1 MEALVLRV
9 GPRHGRG
16 VYHRRFDGAAMTIG
30 RALHNDLIVSD
41 PYLGATQFRLLHA
54 DGTLVLE
61 ILDRTNPVAVNGA
74 VRDEAVLAIAPGDE
88 IAVGQSVFS
97 VLPEDSPVP
106 RTRPMSTTLWARLG
120 AWRPVV
126 AVVMLLLTLLV
137 ALYVDYLDTVET
149 IEWGELLT
157 GPVFLGLL
165 IVGWA
170 ALWAVVGRVL
180 RHQPQ
185 FFSQL
190 FVSALITLLTMQTTL
205 GAAHLSY
212 AVGFARAVDI
222 ADWSASALF
231 SFALLYFNLRFATS
245 LRRPAITAAL
255 SVALLLALLYGFE
268 KAGEEEFIPYPVAE
282 PLLRAPFL
290 KLRDGLSFDAYEQR
304 LSELF
309 LELREEQ

>member
-9 GPRHGRG
+9 APRHGRS
-16 VYHRRFDGAAMTIG
+16 VWHCKFDGDRMSIG

-41 PYLGATQFRLLHA
+41 PYLGATQFRLLRA
-54 DGTLVLE
+54 DGALVLE
-61 ILDRTNPVAVNGA
+61 ILDRTNPVTVNGS
-74 VRDEAVLAIAPGDE
+74 VREAAVLAIAPGDE
-88 IAVGQSVFS
+88 IAAGQSVFT
-97 VLPEDSPVP
+97 VLSENSPVAK
-106 RTRPMSTTLWARLG
+106 TRAMSTTLWTRLG
-120 AWRPVV
+120 AWRPAV
-126 AVVMLLLTLLV
+126 AVTMLLLTLLI
-137 ALYVDYLDTVET
+137 ALYVDYLDTVEK
-149 IEWGELLT
+149 ISWGELLS
-157 GPVFLGLL
+157 GPVFLGLV

-190 FVSALITLLTMQTTL
+190 FVSSLITLLTVQVTL
-205 GAAHLSY
+205 GAAYLSY
-212 AVGFARAVDI
+212 ESGFARALEF

-245 LRRPAITAAL
+245 LRHPAITAAL
-255 SVALLLALLYGFE
+255 SVALLLALMFGYE
-268 KAGEEEFIPYPVAE
+268 KAGEDEFIPYPVEE

-290 KLRDGLSFDAYEQR
+290 KLRDGLSFDDYEQK

-309 LELREEQ
+309 AELREEK